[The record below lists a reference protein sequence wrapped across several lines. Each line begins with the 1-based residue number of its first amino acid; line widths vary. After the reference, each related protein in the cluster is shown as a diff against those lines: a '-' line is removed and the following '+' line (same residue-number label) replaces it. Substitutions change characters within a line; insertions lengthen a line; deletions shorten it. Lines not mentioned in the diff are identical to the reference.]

1 MDVNS
6 IELSVDVAAMAFI
19 VQAIGEKSNV
29 STDEMM
35 ALVKS
40 MQLMEKIE
48 AIPREVNHNPLDVLN
63 HILKKYE

>member
-1 MDVNS
+1 MDVND

-29 STDEMM
+29 SSDEMM

-40 MQLMEKIE
+40 MQLVEKIE
-48 AIPREVNHNPLDVLN
+48 ATTREVNYNPLDVLN